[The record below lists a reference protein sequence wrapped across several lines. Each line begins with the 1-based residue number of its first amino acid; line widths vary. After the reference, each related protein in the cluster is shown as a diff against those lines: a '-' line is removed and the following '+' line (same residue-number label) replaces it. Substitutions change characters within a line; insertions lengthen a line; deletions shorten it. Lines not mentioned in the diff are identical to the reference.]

1 MRRAKWIITFL
12 LFYAYS
18 IQAQNVSGQ
27 FNQAK
32 FEDFASHVESQ
43 TGLRVYYDPQLLD
56 TVLVTVSLDDKAI
69 AEAFDEALKGTRFK
83 ANYFENSVFV
93 FYDLIIQTELP
104 ENFLSKSVDD
114 TTSTDE
120 ILIDIGNS
128 TNRVENQAPLIVGTR
143 TSRILPG
150 NATVRGRVIDGAS
163 GEPILGAS
171 VYIEEPL
178 IGTFTD
184 VDGRFTLS
192 LPKGRQKLLLS
203 SVGMEPKEQAI
214 VLYSEGSIEIQMD
227 EVTRALDEVVI
238 EAERDDNLLEPQMG
252 IEKIN
257 IKTVKLVPT
266 ALGEADIV
274 RVLMTLPG
282 VKSVGEA
289 SNGFNVRGGSTDQ
302 NLILFN
308 QSTIYNQSHLF
319 GFFSAFNPD
328 VVQNVELYKSSIPA
342 EFGGRLSSILQVNSR
357 VGDST
362 KISGSGGI
370 GLITGRLAIDG
381 PIGDKTTF
389 LFGSRATYSNWILR
403 TIKNEDYRNSSG
415 SFYDLNLDINHR
427 LDDKNTLKFYA
438 YRSNDS
444 FKLRS
449 DTLYRYSNNA
459 ANILWR
465 RDFEDFYTDVS
476 VGFSNYNYDISSS
489 SNPVNAFELGYGITQ
504 VDAKVDLNYFGFEGH
519 SLNFGVNT
527 IQYYL
532 ESGSL
537 LPKGGESLITPAELQ
552 DERASETS
560 IYLSDSYELTSKLNV
575 SLGFRGTLFRAVGPR
590 DYFLYAEGIPKSDQT
605 IIDTVS
611 VSKGGLVKS
620 YARPEVRFSARY
632 TLNDESSVKIGFNT
646 INQFIHR
653 MSNTVAVAPTDIWKL
668 SDFNIKPQS
677 GNQISLGYFRNF
689 KSGLIETS
697 VETYYKRIRNFLDY
711 KSGAIL
717 TNNPNLEADV
727 INTRG
732 RAYGVELLIK
742 KTSGRLNGW
751 LGYSYSRSEQR
762 QDDALAGELINQGNW
777 YPSNF
782 DKPHDVTAVM
792 NYKLTQR
799 YSISLNM
806 TYSTGRPVTVPL
818 EQFSYGGSRRL
829 LYSERN
835 EFRVP
840 NYFRTDIAFNIEG
853 NHKQN
858 KLAHGSWTIAIYNLT
873 GRRNANSIY
882 FLSEGGGIQ
891 GYQLSIFGSP
901 LPTVTYNFKF

>member
-1 MRRAKWIITFL
+1 MRRQKWIFTFFL
-12 LFYAYS
+12 LYAS
-18 IQAQNVSGQ
+18 FAQSQNISGQ
-27 FNQAK
+27 FNNTNFK
-32 FEDFASHVESQ
+32 DFASQIEQQ
-43 TGLRVYYDPQLLD
+43 TGWRVFYDPELLD
-56 TVLVTVSLDDKAI
+56 TLTVTASFTNQRVTT
-69 AEAFDEALKGTRFK
+69 ALEVVFRGTKLK
-83 ANYFENSVFV
+83 ANYFENAIFV
-93 FYDLIIQTELP
+93 FNDLIIQTELP
-104 ENFLSKSVDD
+104 DDFLSRDASDSAV
-114 TTSTDE
+114 TDE
-120 ILIDIGNS
+120 ILVDIDNS
-128 TNRVENQAPLIVGTR
+128 SGSDDNRPPLIIGTR

-150 NATVRGRVIDGAS
+150 NATVSGRVVDKSS

-178 IGTFTD
+178 IGTFSD
-184 VDGRFTLS
+184 LDGRFSLS
-192 LPKGRQKLLLS
+192 LPRGRQKLLLS
-203 SVGMEPKEQAI
+203 SVGMEPEERMII
-214 VLYSEGSIEIQMD
+214 VYSDGSIEIQL
-227 EVTRALDEVVI
+227 EEITTALDEVVV

-252 IEKIN
+252 VEKLN

-289 SNGFNVRGGSTDQ
+289 SNGFNVRGGSSDQ

-308 QSTIYNQSHLF
+308 NSTIYNQSHLF

-328 VVQNVELYKSSIPA
+328 VIQNVELYKSSIPA

-370 GLITGRLAIDG
+370 GLVTGRITVDG

-389 LFGSRATYSNWILR
+389 LIGGRATYSNWILK

-415 SFYDLNLDINHR
+415 SFYDMNVDINHR
-427 LDDKNTLKFYA
+427 VDDKNTLKFYA

-449 DTLYRYSNNA
+449 DTLYSYSNNA
-459 ANILWR
+459 ANVLWR

-476 VGFSNYNYDISSS
+476 VGFSNYTYDISSA
-489 SNPVNAFELGYGITQ
+489 SNPVNAFELGYGISQ
-504 VDAKVDLNYFGFEGH
+504 VDAKADLNYFGFDGH
-519 SLNFGVNT
+519 SLNFGLNT

-537 LPKGGESLITPAELQ
+537 LPQGEESLITPSVLQ

-560 IYLSDSYELTSKLNV
+560 LYLSDSYEVSTKLNV
-575 SLGFRGTLFRAVGPR
+575 SVGVRGTLFRSKGPR
-590 DYFLYAEGIPKSDQT
+590 DYFVYAEGVPKSDQT

-611 VSKGGLVKS
+611 AAGGQLIKA
-620 YARPEVRFSARY
+620 YPRPEFRVSARY
-632 TLNDESSVKIGFNT
+632 TLTDESSVKIGFNSM
-646 INQFIHR
+646 NQFIHR
-653 MSNTVAVAPTDIWKL
+653 MSNTVAVSPTDVWKL

-677 GNQISLGYFRNF
+677 GNQVSIGYFRNF

-697 VETYYKRIRNFLDY
+697 VETYYKRIRNVLDY
-711 KSGAIL
+711 KSGAVL
-717 TNNPNLEADV
+717 TMNPNLEADLL
-727 INTRG
+727 NTRG

-751 LGYSYSRSEQR
+751 LGYSYSRSELR
-762 QDDALAGELINQGNW
+762 QDDALAGELINDGNW

-782 DKPHDVTAVM
+782 DKPHDFTAVM
-792 NYKLTQR
+792 NYKLSKR

-818 EQFSYGGSRRL
+818 EQFTYARSRRL
-829 LYSERN
+829 LYSDRN

-840 NYFRTDIAFNIEG
+840 DYFRTDIAFNIDG
-853 NHKQN
+853 NHKLN
-858 KLAHGSWTIAIYNLT
+858 KPLHGSWTIAIYNLT

-891 GYQLSIFGSP
+891 GYQLSIFGNP
-901 LPTVTYNFKF
+901 IPTITYNFKF